1 MEGLNQSLNGFSEVP
16 CKVIETKAFALRA
29 AFIRDSWS
37 VEGMERE

>member
-16 CKVIETKAFALRA
+16 CKVIETKARP

-37 VEGMERE
+37 VEGMEKE